1 MSIIQ
6 DYSDDL
12 RLRVINQLNQGLS
25 STLNNGIL
33 LSKGKYI
40 ARQDQDD
47 ISSPDRLEKQVKY
60 LESNPSIGMV
70 GTWAKIMEEDILSER
85 VHRHPVDPDI
95 IKFNLLFDNPFVHS
109 SVMIRKEVLDDIG
122 LYSTDLSRQPPED
135 YELWSRIARKYGVA
149 NIPEILLIYREVK
162 KSMSRDGINPF
173 LERVIKI
180 SQENLEWLIGINS
193 NMCPEVRDISILY
206 HNAQY
211 RWSVQKNIHTIEL
224 MYNQIGE

>member
-1 MSIIQ
+1 
-6 DYSDDL
+6 
-12 RLRVINQLNQGLS
+12 
-25 STLNNGIL
+25 
-33 LSKGKYI
+33 
-40 ARQDQDD
+40 
-47 ISSPDRLEKQVKY
+47 
-60 LESNPSIGMV
+60 MV

-224 MYNQIGE
+224 MYNQIVNKFLTTHHNHHSEIMRSADIYLKNIKLNYFQSKYGMAMGTFFWKIDQFFNKSISGE